1 MSKVHVVTDS
11 AAVLDPE
18 VVDRFNITVVP
29 LRVQID
35 DDVYRDGIDLGHEEL
50 LLRMARERIHPEIVG
65 PTVQEFQQVY
75 SRLTRRTDQI
85 VSIHS
90 SGALSLVCNQA
101 RMAARYFLGRR
112 DIAVIDSETISMGLG
127 ILAEEAARMAEED
140 MPMDDIVRHVRGML
154 RHIYV
159 SLTTDTLDYLE
170 HSNLISAS
178 QAILGT
184 MLDNKP
190 YLALEGG
197 EIIPMEKVIGRDD
210 ALDKLADFAN
220 EFPYI
225 EQMAILQSVAY
236 PTEETKMLQ
245 EDVNEIKKGR
255 DVPLLLY
262 GPLLASHIGPDGI
275 GLVVYEGYR
284 GLKRRV

>member
-1 MSKVHVVTDS
+1 MSKVHIVTDS
-11 AAVLDPE
+11 AAVIDPKI
-18 VVDRFNITVVP
+18 VDRFNITVVP
-29 LRVQID
+29 LRVKID
-35 DDVYRDGIDLGHEEL
+35 DHVYQDDIDLGPEEL
-50 LLRMARERIHPEIVG
+50 LLRIARERTHPEIVG
-65 PTVQEFQQVY
+65 PTVQDFQQVY

-85 VSIHS
+85 ISIHS

-112 DIAVIDSETISMGLG
+112 DITVIDSETLSLGLG
-127 ILAEEAARMAEED
+127 ILAEQAAKMAEED
-140 MPMDDIVRHVRGML
+140 VPMDDIVRHVRGML
-154 RHIYV
+154 RHIYI

-184 MLDNKP
+184 MLNNKP

-225 EQMAILQSVAY
+225 EKMAILQSVAY
-236 PTEETKMLQ
+236 PTEATKMLQ
-245 EDVNEIKKGR
+245 EDVNAIKKGEE
-255 DVPLLLY
+255 VPLLLY
-262 GPLLASHIGPDGI
+262 GPVLASHIGPDGI

-284 GLKRRV
+284 EARRRV